1 MGLLHIV
8 PTDSAGGSMRQ
19 ALSQAGSSDSLLACR
34 DDLSCGPIASNEP
47 ASRAAW
53 WGQFHDMAEV
63 EEELRAFWDQVE
75 GTDAHIVLW
84 FGRLAADELACFL
97 ACAERLV
104 DREYSA
110 VDVTELGNLP
120 RVSILQPETLGQL
133 LGAQHRV
140 GSQERRQAAS
150 HWRRLRSEDAPF
162 RVVTPEGL
170 VSAPAEHFDVALL
183 SHVYGTWRNVNGVV
197 AETMSLSFEPY
208 WQVGDVMLRA
218 RLGVL
223 AESGRVELTG
233 HPTERGTMV
242 RLVAAT
248 GREARP

>member
-1 MGLLHIV
+1 MGFLHIV

-19 ALSQAGSSDSLLACR
+19 ALTKAGSSDSLLACR
-34 DDLSCGPIASNEP
+34 DDLSCGPIASNQP

-53 WGQFHDMAEV
+53 WGQFHDMHEV

-97 ACAERLV
+97 ACAERLG
-104 DREYSA
+104 DRAYSA
-110 VDVTELGNLP
+110 VDVTELSNSP
-120 RVSILQPETLGQL
+120 SVSILQPETLCQL
-133 LGAQHRV
+133 LGAPHRL
-140 GSQERRQAAS
+140 GSQERQQAAN

-162 RVVTPEGL
+162 RIVTPEGL
-170 VSAPAEHFDVALL
+170 ESAPAEHFDGALL
-183 SHVYGTWRNVNGVV
+183 SHVDGTWRNVNGVV
-197 AETMSLSFEPY
+197 AETMVLSFEPY

-218 RLGVL
+218 RLVAL
-223 AESGRVELTG
+223 AESGRIELTG

-242 RLVAAT
+242 RLV
-248 GREARP
+248 EASA

>member
-1 MGLLHIV
+1 MGFLHIV

-19 ALSQAGSSDSLLACR
+19 APAQAGSSDSLLACR

-63 EEELRAFWDQVE
+63 EEELRAFWDQVK

-110 VDVTELGNLP
+110 VDVTEL
-120 RVSILQPETLGQL
+120 RDFSCVSILQPETLGQL
-133 LGAQHRV
+133 LGAQHTL
-140 GSQERRQAAS
+140 GSQERRQAADR
-150 HWRRLRSEDAPF
+150 WRRLRSEDAPF
-162 RVVTPEGL
+162 RVATPEGL
-170 VSAPAEHFDVALL
+170 LSAPAEHFDSALL
-183 SHVYGTWRNVNGVV
+183 SHVDAAWRNVNLVV
-197 AETMSLSFEPY
+197 AETMVLSFEPY
-208 WQVGDVMLRA
+208 WQVGDLMLKA
-218 RLGVL
+218 RLVAL
-223 AESGRVELTG
+223 AESGRIELTG

-242 RLVAAT
+242 RLVTASA
-248 GREARP
+248 